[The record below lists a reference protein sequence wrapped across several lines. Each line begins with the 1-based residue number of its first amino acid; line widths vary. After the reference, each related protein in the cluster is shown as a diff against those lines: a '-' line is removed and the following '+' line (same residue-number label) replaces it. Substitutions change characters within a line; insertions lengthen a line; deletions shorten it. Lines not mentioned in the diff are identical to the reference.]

1 MKFYVAYTQ
10 RRKRELGGW
19 PYAYSF
25 SSTRYNGC
33 VFMKAVDVCVG
44 ICVWVSLR
52 GVAWR
57 GLATDLA
64 VYYACVILVMI
75 MADVWTGLLC
85 LCVYWLLGK
94 HQELLEADSD
104 DDDDNGEDVE
114 RGTRDRDNES
124 DDSELDDLEI
134 RTPNS
139 KLSTPD
145 TDRGKARTG
154 KRRPS
159 DKHKKGQGGGDK
171 HTNESI
177 AKERMK
183 AAKKRARLLQ
193 HRREMLYYMNND
205 KGGDEDDDDELS
217 DEDEEEKSDYSASN
231 SDSDSDE
238 SDDDEVDDRDIDIA
252 VDVSRSTITRGNRN
266 DQFAANTARINHGP
280 NSNNSSSR
288 NKFNLRIKT
297 QLQQSGNAGTKVMNR
312 HSHSGSDGDRDSTG
326 TNTNRNTPT
335 KFLDAYKRQYAR
347 GSSLGSIQ
355 DEQETEPSQHV
366 AAGSGAGAGAG
377 VGVGP
382 SDSSKNFESTRPEG
396 IRTVGTRAGSGAAAG
411 AGAGTGH
418 GAEDMVSHCG
428 SVPVSRRLNL
438 WGITA
443 CV

>member
-1 MKFYVAYTQ
+1 MRRVRNSNAVDQDGPKRDQSSWRRHQLLRAPVAADADQ
-10 RRKRELGGW
+10 DNRKTT
-19 PYAYSF
+19 YSAS
-25 SSTRYNGC
+25 SST
-33 VFMKAVDVCVG
+33 
-44 ICVWVSLR
+44 
-52 GVAWR
+52 
-57 GLATDLA
+57 T
-64 VYYACVILVMI
+64 
-75 MADVWTGLLC
+75 T
-85 LCVYWLLGK
+85 
-94 HQELLEADSD
+94 H
-104 DDDDNGEDVE
+104 
-114 RGTRDRDNES
+114 
-124 DDSELDDLEI
+124 
-134 RTPNS
+134 S
-139 KLSTPD
+139 KLRVKSKENDEHDPAGNSD
-145 TDRGKARTG
+145 TILDVYNMIFGSLPAT
-154 KRRPS
+154 S
-159 DKHKKGQGGGDK
+159 HQ
-171 HTNESI
+171 
-177 AKERMK
+177 
-183 AAKKRARLLQ
+183 RAS
-193 HRREMLYYMNND
+193 E
-205 KGGDEDDDDELS
+205 
-217 DEDEEEKSDYSASN
+217 EDEEEKSDYSASN
-231 SDSDSDE
+231 SDE

-288 NKFNLRIKT
+288 NKFNLRINT
-297 QLQQSGNAGTKVMNR
+297 QLQQTGNAGTKVMNR

-347 GSSLGSIQ
+347 GSSLGSIH
-355 DEQETEPSQHV
+355 DEQETEPSQHA
-366 AAGSGAGAGAG
+366 AAGGGAGAGAG